1 MGRKT
6 KYRPRFAKYLREG
19 LRLSEYEDKRTGK
32 SYCWS
37 IDRICQSWGITRT
50 TYNAWV
56 DEYTSFKEAHEIGER
71 DFRIYWM
78 QKLEEAVH
86 DKNKS
91 TSALKL
97 VAFNVLGLTD
107 KPAPVAPVA
116 ENRIGS
122 INITMIAP
130 PAEADAPQL
139 TNVIDIT
146 DAHNKP

>member
-32 SYCWS
+32 CYSWS
-37 IDRICQSWGITRT
+37 IDRICHAWGITRT

-56 DEYTSFKEAHEIGER
+56 AEFASFREAHEIGER
-71 DFRIYWM
+71 DYRMYWM

-86 DKNKS
+86 DKGKS

-97 VAFNVLGLTD
+97 AAYNVLGWSD
-107 KPAPVAPVA
+107 KPIPQETVT

-130 PAEADAPQL
+130 PAQDDVPKL
-139 TNVIDIT
+139 SNVIDIT
-146 DAHNKP
+146 NAHDKS